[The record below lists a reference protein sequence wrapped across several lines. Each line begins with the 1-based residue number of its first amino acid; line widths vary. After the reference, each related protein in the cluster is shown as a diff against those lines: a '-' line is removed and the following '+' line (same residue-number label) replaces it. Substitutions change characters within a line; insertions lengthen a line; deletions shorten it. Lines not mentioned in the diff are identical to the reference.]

1 MKVIFTDVPDKTLN
15 LMKELAETL
24 KLGIE
29 VLEDS
34 EDIAIA
40 RAMEDGL
47 TYGRMKTEEKE
58 DFLLWLNKK

>member
-47 TYGRMKTEEKE
+47 
-58 DFLLWLNKK
+58 DLWKNEY